1 MLNFSKD
8 QEVMKIKNVRFG
20 GQPGETPTVL
30 FGTLFYG
37 KRYSEKTPQA
47 QEDGRNLIQGQKE
60 MADMTGVSQV
70 IDLFIGK
77 EDQVEWKCSY
87 LLDNLEKDDVIAIDI
102 PEAGVRCKCLEY
114 LGLQGA
120 LDRTIYNSL
129 NLGVTPEEIETLK
142 QNTPA
147 GAIVLGYNP
156 KDFSTDGRM
165 AMLEGGASLLD
176 KGLIEIAKDVGVETL
191 LLDTGATPFDHNAAE
206 TIRAIPVFKNKFGLP
221 VGCAIHNTVESWLWM
236 KEYRKENRE
245 VYTICDMASNGLVV
259 VWGADFA
266 VYGPL
271 RNAKKVFPYV
281 AMVDK
286 FVAEGAKDYFGMEIE
301 EVHPG
306 RKLP

>member
-8 QEVMKIKNVRFG
+8 QEVLSIKNVRFG

-37 KRYSEKTPQA
+37 KRYNEKTA
-47 QEDGRNLIQGQKE
+47 G
-60 MADMTGVSQV
+60 
-70 IDLFIGK
+70 F
-77 EDQVEWKCSY
+77 
-87 LLDNLEKDDVIAIDI
+87 LLDNLDKNDVFSIDI
-102 PEAGVRCKCLEY
+102 PEAGVKCRTLEY
-114 LGLQGA
+114 LSQQGA

-129 NLGVTPEEIETLK
+129 NLGVTPEEIESLK

-165 AMLEGGASLLD
+165 AMLESGGGMLEQ
-176 KGLIEIAKDVGVETL
+176 GLIDIARDVGIKNQ
-191 LLDTGATPFDHNAAE
+191 LLDTGATPFDHNATE
-206 TIRAIPVFKNKFGLP
+206 TIRAIPVFKNRFGLP

-236 KEYRKENRE
+236 KEYRKEHRD
-245 VYTICDMASNGLVV
+245 VYIICDMASNGLVV
-259 VWGADFA
+259 IWGADFT

-271 RNAKKVFPYV
+271 RNADKVFPYV

-286 FVAEGAKDYFGMEIE
+286 FIAEGARDYFGMEIE
-301 EVHPG
+301 EGHPG
-306 RKLP
+306 RKLN

>member
-8 QEVMKIKNVRFG
+8 QEVLSIKNVRFG

-37 KRYSEKTPQA
+37 KRYNEKTAEVEEQGK
-47 QEDGRNLIQGQKE
+47 DLINGQKD
-60 MADMTGVSQV
+60 MADLTGVSHL
-70 IDLFIGK
+70 IDLFIGS
-77 EDQVEWKCSY
+77 EDQVEWKCGF
-87 LLDNLEKDDVIAIDI
+87 LLDNLEKDDVFSIDI
-102 PEAGVRCKCLEY
+102 PEAGVKCRTLEY
-114 LGLQGA
+114 LSQQGA

-129 NLGVTPEEIETLK
+129 NLGVTPEEIESLK

-165 AMLEGGASLLD
+165 AMLESGGGMLEQ
-176 KGLIEIAKDVGVETL
+176 GLIDIARDVGIKNQ
-191 LLDTGATPFDHNAAE
+191 LLDTGATPFDHNATE
-206 TIRAIPVFKNKFGLP
+206 TIRAIPVFKNRFGLP

-236 KEYRKENRE
+236 KEYRKEHRD
-245 VYTICDMASNGLVV
+245 VYNICDMASNGLVV
-259 VWGADFA
+259 IWGADFT

-271 RNAKKVFPYV
+271 RNAEKVFPYV

-286 FVAEGAKDYFGMEIE
+286 FIAEGARDYFGMEIE
-301 EVHPG
+301 EGHPG
-306 RKLP
+306 RKLN